1 MHAVIRS
8 DESTCSR
15 LATSM
20 VRVVC
25 TDVGLFL
32 GESFVQGL
40 PLMCLGR
47 CRHVPQVVRFP
58 LRRAVSRLHGLVRV
72 IAGKTFDRVQ
82 AVGVVHRVSGLV
94 DAVAEQIAFAH
105 ESILSPSCVASGG
118 TLRTSRSATLARRL
132 AGWCGPRYK
141 GVGVSRRGQ

>member
-1 MHAVIRS
+1 MCMAGRPHVVGDLLRLQVGMHAVIRS

-58 LRRAVSRLHGLVRV
+58 LRRAVSCLLY
-72 IAGKTFDRVQ
+72 T
-82 AVGVVHRVSGLV
+82 
-94 DAVAEQIAFAH
+94 
-105 ESILSPSCVASGG
+105 SPSPRD
-118 TLRTSRSATLARRL
+118 RTRSRM
-132 AGWCGPRYK
+132 P
-141 GVGVSRRGQ
+141 